1 MKVAIIHAGA
11 DSIEEF
17 VEAKEIESNLD
28 TYYSEIGCDC
38 IEIPERCIGGKLFN
52 IICDEEGLLKDHPIL
67 SAVGNGYQEAIFGNL
82 IVCGLADDDQNIIL
96 MAYRKKPEIFYL
108 NKSYW
113 SVQLKQFGGEHLQ
126 WAPGFLEY
134 RDSLKKKNF
143 KNWARGIKH
152 KVNCLKYAWRIYKHM
167 SKVKIH

>member
-52 IICDEEGLLKDHPIL
+52 IICDDEGLLKDRPIP
-67 SAVGNGYQEAIFGNL
+67 SALGNGYKEVIFGNL
-82 IVCGLADDDQNIIL
+82 IVCGLADDDGELTGITD
-96 MAYRKKPEIFYL
+96 ED
-108 NKSYW
+108 
-113 SVQLKQFGGEHLQ
+113 VQLIRDNIRGAATVDGDFFLVV
-126 WAPGFLEY
+126 ALTLPGTT
-134 RDSLKKKNF
+134 
-143 KNWARGIKH
+143 
-152 KVNCLKYAWRIYKHM
+152 C
-167 SKVKIH
+167 

>member
-28 TYYSEIGCDC
+28 TYYSEIGCDY

-52 IICDEEGLLKDHPIL
+52 IICDESVLLKDDPIP

-82 IVCGLADDDQNIIL
+82 IVCGLADDDGELTGITD
-96 MAYRKKPEIFYL
+96 ED
-108 NKSYW
+108 
-113 SVQLKQFGGEHLQ
+113 VQLIRDNIRGAVTVDGDFFLVVEITL
-126 WAPGFLEY
+126 PGTT
-134 RDSLKKKNF
+134 
-143 KNWARGIKH
+143 
-152 KVNCLKYAWRIYKHM
+152 C
-167 SKVKIH
+167 

>member
-52 IICDEEGLLKDHPIL
+52 IICDEEGLLKDHPIP
-67 SAVGNGYQEAIFGNL
+67 SAVGNGYQETIFGNL
-82 IVCGLADDDQNIIL
+82 IVCGLADDDGELTGITD
-96 MAYRKKPEIFYL
+96 ED
-108 NKSYW
+108 
-113 SVQLKQFGGEHLQ
+113 VQLIRNNIHGAATVDGEF
-126 WAPGFLEY
+126 FLVVALTLPETFY
-134 RDSLKKKNF
+134 
-143 KNWARGIKH
+143 
-152 KVNCLKYAWRIYKHM
+152 
-167 SKVKIH
+167 